1 MRDQCHKNSIVIL
14 HSSGMHETRVTF
26 TVVVVAA
33 TAVAVVTAVVVVFA
47 AARSL
52 LRHLE

>member
-26 TVVVVAA
+26 TVVVV
-33 TAVAVVTAVVVVFA
+33 VFA
-47 AARSL
+47 AAAIAVAARSL